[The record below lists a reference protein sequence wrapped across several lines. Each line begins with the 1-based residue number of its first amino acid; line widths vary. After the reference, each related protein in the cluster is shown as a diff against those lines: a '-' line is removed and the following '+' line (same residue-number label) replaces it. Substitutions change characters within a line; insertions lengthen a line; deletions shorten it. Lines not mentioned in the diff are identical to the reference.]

1 MASTKEGGAIFQL
14 HPLVLV
20 SISDHITRIRSQGGP
35 ETRVVGCLLG
45 LQSARTVEITNAFE
59 LKSSMQGGALVIDKE
74 YMQLKQ
80 EQCAPFV
87 CVFCFCGRKQC
98 VCVSKKP
105 EQAAPSADKRVFPKY
120 EVMGWYSSGSSLLDG
135 DLVVH
140 KMARTR
146 VHSLP

>member
-87 CVFCFCGRKQC
+87 CVC
-98 VCVSKKP
+98 VFLREKT
-105 EQAAPSADKRVFPKY
+105 
-120 EVMGWYSSGSSLLDG
+120 
-135 DLVVH
+135 
-140 KMARTR
+140 ARLR
-146 VHSLP
+146 L